1 VVNSLNSLSQ
11 IKIDLRNETYRQAG
25 MWAIMLSNPDQ
36 CEHMK
41 FIIRTAGAK
50 RGIEIGTFTGYSA
63 LCMAEGLPD
72 DGLLICL
79 EKSETYTELAK
90 DYWDRAGVGH
100 KIQLRI
106 GAALDS
112 LAEMAKDEENLEAFD
127 FAFIDGD
134 KSLYTKYVDN
144 LLPFLKPGGF
154 LMLDNTLWMGKV
166 ADPNLRAADLD
177 TRIIYETVTNALT
190 NPRFDMHTLCIA
202 DGLTIIQV
210 R

>member
-1 VVNSLNSLSQ
+1 
-11 IKIDLRNETYRQAG
+11 
-25 MWAIMLSNPDQ
+25 
-36 CEHMK
+36 
-41 FIIRTAGAK
+41 
-50 RGIEIGTFTGYSA
+50 
-63 LCMAEGLPD
+63 
-72 DGLLICL
+72 L

-112 LAEMAKDEENLEAFD
+112 LEEMAKDEENLEAFD